1 MMKRHLILISAFLL
15 SASNS
20 LFAQSEKESPLTANG
35 YLKFLQTVF
44 YQDFSKQWYVDNLI
58 HNRLNFAYYP
68 GQHFDAHLEL
78 RNRIFYGQFVET
90 IPNYSD
96 LINSKTG
103 YFNLSRILFKGES
116 YFMHSTIDRAYIDLN
131 YGKLQ
136 IRAGRQRIN
145 WSQNLIWN
153 PNDVFNAYSY
163 FDFDYEERPGTDAL
177 KVQYYTGVTS
187 SAEAV
192 YEIADS
198 LKAMSFAG
206 LYRFNSLG
214 YDFQFLGGYVKN
226 DWVLGTGWSGHIG
239 GAAFR
244 GEATYFYTNENLNND
259 RSQLVAAIS
268 GDYTF
273 KNSLAAQMAVIYN
286 SKGSTG
292 KAPFPENIFY
302 TSVSAKNLTPARTEV
317 FAQVSYPF
325 TPLINGSLAGI
336 VNPLDHS
343 FFFGPSFTFSLQDNL
358 ELLLMGQFFEGRD
371 GTEYGD
377 IGKLLYWRIKWSF

>member
-1 MMKRHLILISAFLL
+1 MHKKAFYFLL
-15 SASNS
+15 IFL
-20 LFAQSEKESPLTANG
+20 LFAEETYAQTDKPSPFTFDG
-35 YLKFLQTVF
+35 YLKFLQTVY
-44 YQDFSKQWYVDNLI
+44 YQDFKKQWLVDNLI
-58 HNRLNFAYYP
+58 HNRLNFGYLP
-68 GQHFDAHLEL
+68 SEHFHVILQM
-78 RNRIFYGQFVET
+78 RNRFFYGQSVEA
-90 IPNYSD
+90 IPNYAD
-96 LINSKTG
+96 LINAKTG
-103 YFNLSRILFKGES
+103 YFNFSRILFQGNS
-116 YFMHSTIDRAYIDLN
+116 FFMHSTIDRAYMDFIF
-131 YGKLQ
+131 GKLQ

-187 SAEAV
+187 TAEMV

-198 LKAMSFAG
+198 LKGMALAG
-206 LYRFNSLG
+206 LYRFNLKG

-226 DWVLGTGWSGHIG
+226 DWIAGTGWSGHIG

-244 GEATYFYTNENLNND
+244 GEATYFYSND
-259 RSQLVAAIS
+259 DLVTQRSQLVTAIS

-273 KNSLAAQMAVIYN
+273 KNSLYMQAAVIFN
-286 SKGSTG
+286 TKGATG

-302 TSVSAKNLTPARTEV
+302 SSVSAKNLTPARSEI
-317 FAQVSYPF
+317 FAEASYPV
-325 TPLINGSLAGI
+325 TPLINTSVAGI
-336 VNPLDHS
+336 LNPLDHS

-358 ELLLMGQFFEGRD
+358 GLLLMGQFFEGGT

-377 IGKLLYWRIKWSF
+377 IGKLIYWRLKWSF